1 MLWTGALVVSKII
14 TKDNSPL
21 LIVPLQMSIGT
32 IIIYLFIILSNK
44 KLDLNVFYSGI
55 IFGLVAPGMAFS
67 LFMIASTK
75 TDAISI
81 IIFWS
86 LIPLLTPVFG
96 KIFLSEIISPILY
109 LGLSI
114 ALIGSFFLIQM
125 RTSYGSSNIDGNI
138 IALGGVFCSIIGHI
152 LGRGFNLKHSKPI
165 DMALGQVFGATI
177 TSSLILFIYLMF
189 DQHELEIIHFEN
201 ILEILVQ
208 PSFVYLT
215 IFATALNFTLY
226 NFALSKIPV
235 AWVSFYS
242 VFIPPL
248 GAILSYYIL
257 NEALFINDVIAIS
270 VVLIGGLI
278 PSMHKIIFLKTK

>member
-1 MLWTGALVVSKII
+1 MLWTGALVVSKIL
-14 TKDNSPL
+14 TTDNSPL

-44 KLDLNVFYSGI
+44 KLDLNGFYSGI

-138 IALGGVFCSIIGHI
+138 IALGGVCCSIIGHI
-152 LGRGFNLKHSKPI
+152 LGRGFNIKHSKPI

>member
-1 MLWTGALVVSKII
+1 MLWTGALVVSKIL
-14 TKDNSPL
+14 TRYHSPF

-44 KLDLNVFYSGI
+44 KVDLNGFYSGI

-114 ALIGSFFLIQM
+114 ALIGTFFLIQM

-152 LGRGFNLKHSKPI
+152 LGRGFNLKHSKPL

-242 VFIPPL
+242 VFVPPL
-248 GAILSYYIL
+248 
-257 NEALFINDVIAIS
+257 
-270 VVLIGGLI
+270 
-278 PSMHKIIFLKTK
+278 T

>member
-1 MLWTGALVVSKII
+1 MLWTGALVVSKILTI
-14 TKDNSPL
+14 DHSPF

-32 IIIYLFIILSNK
+32 IIIYLLIILSHK
-44 KLDLNVFYSGI
+44 KVDLNGFYSGI

-75 TDAISI
+75 TDAISM

-114 ALIGSFFLIQM
+114 ALTGSFFLIQM

-152 LGRGFNLKHSKPI
+152 LGRGFNLKHSKPL

-257 NEALFINDVIAIS
+257 NEALFFNDVIAIS

-278 PSMHKIIFLKTK
+278 PSMNKIIFLKIK